1 MTPVDTSTSLAIDSK
16 PLSGLKNAAKE
27 NSPEALKQVAKQFEA
42 LLMNMMLKSMREAS
56 PQDGMFDNEQSQMFT
71 SMLDQQLSQTM
82 ANKGTGLADIL
93 VKQLSK
99 NLNASATNPAN
110 LNNPTT
116 ETKPIKDN
124 TTSAARPPLFSQ
136 TFPYQAQPM
145 TASVASAEPSGA
157 NKTSHT
163 VAAFEQRLTQAAQRA
178 SEASGIP
185 AEFMLAQA
193 ALESG
198 WGKREIKMA
207 DGQTSYN
214 LFGIKATGQWDG
226 KVAETMTT
234 EYINGVQ
241 QKRVEKFRAYDSYEA
256 AFNDYAKLIGQ
267 NPRYQEAMKNLDD
280 AVGYAKA
287 LQKGGYATDPNYA
300 NKLVN
305 VMKRMEQS

>member
-1 MTPVDTSTSLAIDSK
+1 MNPVDISSKLAIETKD
-16 PLSGLKNAAKE
+16 LSGLKTAAKE

-42 LLMNMMLKSMREAS
+42 LFMNMMLKSMRDAS
-56 PQDGMFDNEQSQMFT
+56 PQDGMFDNEQSKMFT

-82 ANKGTGLADIL
+82 ADKGTGLADML

-99 NLNASATNPAN
+99 GMQSNSANQ
-110 LNNPTT
+110 
-116 ETKPIKDN
+116 EGSQ
-124 TTSAARPPLFSQ
+124 SAAVPPTPRAQFFSQ
-136 TFPYQAQPM
+136 TFPYQAQPHSD
-145 TASVASAEPSGA
+145 TQSVKAAIASSRAERSTPE
-157 NKTSHT
+157 
-163 VAAFEQRLTQAAQRA
+163 VFEQRLKQAAQTA

-214 LFGIKATGQWDG
+214 LFGIKATGNWDG

-234 EYINGVQ
+234 EYINGEK

-256 AFNDYAKLIGQ
+256 AFMDYAKLISN
-267 NPRYQEAMKNLDD
+267 NPRYQKAMESTGD
-280 AVGYAKA
+280 AVSYAKA
-287 LQKGGYATDPNYA
+287 LQRGGYATDPQYA
-300 NKLVN
+300 NKLVG
-305 VMKRMEQS
+305 VMKMMAQG

>member
-1 MTPVDTSTSLAIDSK
+1 MNAADITSNMTSSQLAIDSK
-16 PLSGLKNAAKE
+16 NLSSLKNAAKD

-42 LLMNMMLKSMREAS
+42 MLMNMMLKSMREAS
-56 PQDGMFDNEQSQMFT
+56 PQDGMFDNEQTQMFT

-82 ANKGTGLADIL
+82 SDKGTGLADML

-99 NLNASATNPAN
+99 NLNAPPVVEADKSSQAQTAMAPRSAM
-110 LNNPTT
+110 
-116 ETKPIKDN
+116 
-124 TTSAARPPLFSQ
+124 FSQ
-136 TFPYQAQPM
+136 TFPYQAQTVSPM
-145 TASVASAEPSGA
+145 ANVEVQKTTNTKPINVAS
-157 NKTSHT
+157 N
-163 VAAFEQRLTQAAQRA
+163 FEQRLKQAAQSA

-198 WGKREIKMA
+198 WGKREIKTA

-234 EYINGVQ
+234 EYINGEK

-256 AFNDYAKLIGQ
+256 AFHDYAKLIST
-267 NPRYQEAMKNLDD
+267 NPRYQKAMQSTDD
-280 AVGYAKA
+280 AAAYAKA
-287 LQKGGYATDPNYA
+287 LQQGGYATDPNYA
-300 NKLVN
+300 NKLIS
-305 VMKRMEQS
+305 VMKRIDQS